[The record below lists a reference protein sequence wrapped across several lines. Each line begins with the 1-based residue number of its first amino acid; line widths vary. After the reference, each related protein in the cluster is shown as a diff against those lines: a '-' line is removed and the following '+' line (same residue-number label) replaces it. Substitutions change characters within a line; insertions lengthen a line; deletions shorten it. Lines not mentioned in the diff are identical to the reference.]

1 MACALGCVS
10 ASGKKHQ
17 VQRVSLALML
27 MLASASMSN
36 ATTPSDMRPDARATT
51 LSSPPLQEFS
61 YVDPMATYGA
71 GFQQEVVLP
80 ATVRQAV
87 ARFAS
92 GPVAPV
98 VRICPDTQA
107 NVVLVPDISYL
118 SKITSYAYEANGIS
132 GVSSDLASVEAVGI
146 ASFACLDRHGR
157 VRDFSVANAHVVPS
171 CPDVLIGTCADAEG
185 FEFDGPNETLTL
197 PDGAQCWVPKGPDGL
212 YSMPAVVTSGDH
224 SQAQR
229 LTGSRNEE
237 RAGGCSFDSHRMVQS
252 SIAASVGSEWQ

>member
-1 MACALGCVS
+1 
-10 ASGKKHQ
+10 
-17 VQRVSLALML
+17 ML

-71 GFQQEVVLP
+71 GFQQEVVVP

-118 SKITSYAYEANGIS
+118 SKVTSYEANGIS

-146 ASFACLDRHGR
+146 ASFACLDRHGC
-157 VRDFSVANAHVVPS
+157 VRDFSVSNAHVVPS

-185 FEFDGPNETLTL
+185 FVFDGPNETLTL

-212 YSMPAVVTSGDH
+212 ISMPAVVTSWRSLPGATAHWSTD
-224 SQAQR
+224 R
-229 LTGSRNEE
+229 
-237 RAGGCSFDSHRMVQS
+237 RAGGCLRFAPNGA
-252 SIAASVGSEWQ
+252 I